1 MKPTRLFIMFTAFF
15 TMIFA
20 TDNIQFREQ
29 IKNLV
34 AESNEI
40 IKAHRAEIK
49 ELNKLGNATKAQYD
63 PIIEKINQERD
74 RITNVINS
82 LIEFDNED
90 RNIEESFHYDRFK
103 SKKAEIESDINTK
116 KASYDADKN
125 QRIRDLRD
133 KKPATDNRDTCDSVS
148 ASGYLEEYNYSY
160 FYAYNYWDVCFY
172 NSDTSESFC
181 DMLDVSNIDSYGYYN
196 TWNLNYTFS
205 AGTWIVDLYQYTGNY
220 NYNNANLFLS
230 FEDGQSI
237 SLSYDGYYYV
247 SGSFTIQSCDA
258 PGIPGC
264 TNPDAFN
271 YDPTATAENGT
282 CILDGCP
289 GFCIDDFSCNYWV
302 YISNGY
308 YTHADLMNLGC
319 FCPEVEGGYEGCEFM
334 DFDSYGNFCV
344 GSDLADGICFA
355 DADDC
360 GVVNGD
366 NSTCTDDCGV
376 VNGDNSTCTDDCG
389 VVNGDNSTCL
399 DDCGVANGDNS
410 TCTDDCGVVNG
421 DNSSCL
427 DDCGVANGDNSTCLD
442 ECGTPNGNGEC
453 INIVSIMDVP
463 YDQGGFVFINWL
475 PIGWDT
481 YNYHITYYVY
491 RYIPSSRG
499 WELLHEAPG
508 MQFEEYGFTAPT
520 NQTSIPDQELFYET
534 EYFIRAVDSNGNYYD
549 SQSVY
554 GYSADNLAPSTPT
567 MLNAEFEDN
576 RVILSW
582 DHNIESDL
590 REYNIYRNNIFLNST
605 LENSF
610 IDDSFLQG
618 EESQYNITAVD
629 VYYNE
634 SNFSL
639 SVNVETALIGDVNF
653 DNVINIVDVV
663 ALVGHILGTS
673 PLSSICEADTNDD
686 GILNVVDVVALV
698 GMILGD

>member
-1 MKPTRLFIMFTAFF
+1 M
-15 TMIFA
+15 
-20 TDNIQFREQ
+20 
-29 IKNLV
+29 
-34 AESNEI
+34 
-40 IKAHRAEIK
+40 
-49 ELNKLGNATKAQYD
+49 
-63 PIIEKINQERD
+63 
-74 RITNVINS
+74 
-82 LIEFDNED
+82 
-90 RNIEESFHYDRFK
+90 
-103 SKKAEIESDINTK
+103 
-116 KASYDADKN
+116 
-125 QRIRDLRD
+125 
-133 KKPATDNRDTCDSVS
+133 
-148 ASGYLEEYNYSY
+148 
-160 FYAYNYWDVCFY
+160 
-172 NSDTSESFC
+172 
-181 DMLDVSNIDSYGYYN
+181 
-196 TWNLNYTFS
+196 
-205 AGTWIVDLYQYTGNY
+205 
-220 NYNNANLFLS
+220 
-230 FEDGQSI
+230 
-237 SLSYDGYYYV
+237 
-247 SGSFTIQSCDA
+247 
-258 PGIPGC
+258 
-264 TNPDAFN
+264 
-271 YDPTATAENGT
+271 
-282 CILDGCP
+282 
-289 GFCIDDFSCNYWV
+289 
-302 YISNGY
+302 
-308 YTHADLMNLGC
+308 
-319 FCPEVEGGYEGCEFM
+319 
-334 DFDSYGNFCV
+334 
-344 GSDLADGICFA
+344 
-355 DADDC
+355 
-360 GVVNGD
+360 
-366 NSTCTDDCGV
+366 
-376 VNGDNSTCTDDCG
+376 
-389 VVNGDNSTCL
+389 

-421 DNSSCL
+421 DNSTCL

-481 YNYHITYYVY
+481 YNYDITYYVY

-582 DHNIESDL
+582 DHNTESDL

-673 PLSSICEADTNDD
+673 PLTSIFQADTNDD
-686 GILNVVDVVALV
+686 GILNVVDVVVLV
-698 GMILGD
+698 EIILN